1 MGAALAPL
9 PFQGIRN
16 LNYIDVWLIL
26 AQSEQMAVRHRDV
39 ILAHMKELGLRLNA
53 KKSVLSPLQRTT
65 YLGLVW
71 DSTMMQA
78 CLSPARIETILTA
91 VARVRKGR
99 SLTVKQFQKLLVLM
113 AAASSDTF
121 WPAVHETPTMVTQD
135 QGVLPKGKPTLH
147 DQGHTA
153 MPTCLRHVEE
163 TLVLV
168 SRPGAGSSL
177 SPRNAITTDA
187 SLTGWGAVMS
197 GHLACGPWSGHHLT
211 WHTKAEYGSR
221 T

>member
-1 MGAALAPL
+1 MVD
-9 PFQGIRN
+9 FSSIRADGGSASRCHSRSHERAGVKTKRQEKCAFSITEDHLSGLGVGFN
-16 LNYIDVWLIL
+16 HDAGMSVSCSDRDNPHCIRESQKRPVTYCQTV
-26 AQSEQMAVRHRDV
+26 SETVGSDGSCV
-39 ILAHMKELGLRLNA
+39 
-53 KKSVLSPLQRTT
+53 QR
-65 YLGLVW
+65 
-71 DSTMMQA
+71 
-78 CLSPARIETILTA
+78 
-91 VARVRKGR
+91 
-99 SLTVKQFQKLLVLM
+99 
-113 AAASSDTF
+113 DTF

-135 QGVLPKGKPTLH
+135 QGVLPKGKPALH

-163 TLVLV
+163 TLVLF

-177 SPRNAITTDA
+177 SPCNAITTDA

-211 WHTKAEYGSR
+211 WHTKVEYGSR